1 LHPVSLIFQK
11 TSTSFIDRMSHEYI
25 EYLDI
30 VQPVQVAVY
39 EMKLGLSLVLSTILK
54 ESFLKK
60 LLEDNMERV
69 LVCKNSL
76 IVLMVLLYIHVV
88 ELI

>member
-1 LHPVSLIFQK
+1 
-11 TSTSFIDRMSHEYI
+11 MSHEYI

-39 EMKLGLSLVLSTILK
+39 EMKLGLSLVLSSILK
-54 ESFLKK
+54 ESFLNK
-60 LLEDNMERV
+60 LPEDNMERV
-69 LVCKNSL
+69 LVCKNSS
-76 IVLMVLLYIHVV
+76 IILMVIVYLHVV

>member
-1 LHPVSLIFQK
+1 MYFQLVYYLLLLSKGCSCFSDFQK
-11 TSTSFIDRMSHEYI
+11 TSTSFIDRMSREYI

-39 EMKLGLSLVLSTILK
+39 EMKLGLSLVLSSILK

-60 LLEDNMERV
+60 LLEVHGSPKEGWTSR
-69 LVCKNSL
+69 
-76 IVLMVLLYIHVV
+76 
-88 ELI
+88 